1 MKILSTLVVVISG
14 AFLIWATAD
23 LPEWGSPNTPA
34 STHVSPRYIEKA
46 VEETAVPNIVT
57 AVLADYRSYDTMF
70 ETTVIF
76 CAGLACFL
84 LMRHFQKEPQ
94 DTYYR
99 HLPTGITLHIKGKRS
114 GSLKSREFEK
124 IDPLWVPYDM
134 IIKTV
139 SRFLVPLIQLFALYV
154 IAHGHHSPGG
164 GFQGGVILGA
174 SIIVVALSFNLR
186 AALDRI
192 RERVTGIFIS
202 LGVFIYSGIGALC
215 ILLGAAYLD
224 YKALAKVLPVDQIM
238 ARSHGIL
245 GVEIGVG
252 LTVMA
257 VMICIY
263 NNLASEGK
271 YDEGL

>member
-1 MKILSTLVVVISG
+1 MKILSLILVVVS
-14 AFLIWATAD
+14 AALLIWATAD
-23 LPEWGSPNTPA
+23 LPDWGDPNTPA

-46 VEETAVPNIVT
+46 VEETGVPNVVT
-57 AVLADYRSYDTMF
+57 AVLADYRGYDTMF

-76 CAGLACFL
+76 CAGLACFM
-84 LMRHFQKEPQ
+84 LMRRFEKKPQ

-99 HLPTGITLHIKGKRS
+99 HLPTGITIHIKGKKAI
-114 GSLKSREFEK
+114 SLKSAEFEK

-134 IIKTV
+134 IIKTM

-174 SIIVVALSFNLR
+174 SIIVVAISFNLR
-186 AALDRI
+186 AAIERI
-192 RERVTGIFIS
+192 GERITGVFIS

-215 ILLGAAYLD
+215 VLLGAVYLD
-224 YKALAKVLPVDQIM
+224 YKALSKILPADQIM